1 MIMEANVNNIF
12 SWSRFLNLYRKNFAE
27 NWKVY
32 LLSMIAVL
40 SVVILFFVF
49 PSYFLLSHLEEMELE
64 NLEMTIGGDISQLI
78 MPVILIVP
86 LFLSTLLGS
95 FTFRKL
101 RTKQGVISDL
111 MLPASKLEKFLV
123 RWLNVVVLYNVA
135 LLLIFFFADE
145 IRVLFLNHLFPLI
158 NFEKLTI
165 QKAIALAG
173 AKEQVIFWVSWYFFN
188 QACYILGS
196 AFMPSY
202 SFIKT
207 YAIKLV
213 FTLLFS
219 GIYMMLGFGYF
230 QLGILY
236 PYTWGIVLLTM
247 AFWVLAFYR
256 YKRAQV
262 A

>member
-111 MLPASKLEKFLV
+111 MLPASK
-123 RWLNVVVLYNVA
+123 
-135 LLLIFFFADE
+135 
-145 IRVLFLNHLFPLI
+145 
-158 NFEKLTI
+158 
-165 QKAIALAG
+165 
-173 AKEQVIFWVSWYFFN
+173 
-188 QACYILGS
+188 
-196 AFMPSY
+196 
-202 SFIKT
+202 
-207 YAIKLV
+207 
-213 FTLLFS
+213 FS
-219 GIYMMLGFGYF
+219 SSL
-230 QLGILY
+230 
-236 PYTWGIVLLTM
+236 
-247 AFWVLAFYR
+247 
-256 YKRAQV
+256 
-262 A
+262 